1 MEDERR
7 AVLERVA
14 RGEITPTEA
23 ASLLEEL
30 ETKPSESPT
39 ADEDDPRDWAKDW
52 DRQPEWAPTPPPDR
66 QPPPQGGEGP
76 AVRIRVVCTI
86 GTADIIG
93 DPSVREAVADGPH
106 LARREGDML
115 VIRGQD
121 LSQEMGPGFMF
132 GWDETSRWG
141 DRGRHRMHRMR
152 RHHHNFAP
160 LRVRVNPDLP
170 LDVENQAGRL
180 RIRGVH
186 GPIKA
191 TVQAGGTD
199 IDDFRSPVDLTVQAG
214 SVRARGRLDEG
225 ASRIRCEA
233 GSVRIHLERGSSV
246 RVTTRAT
253 LGKVHV
259 PTGDG
264 RSPVTIGGGAG
275 TLDIDTTMGAVRVTA
290 DE

>member
-1 MEDERR
+1 MQDERR

-30 ETKPSESPT
+30 DTRSQEPAAE
-39 ADEDDPRDWAKDW
+39 EDDPRDWAKDW
-52 DRQPEWAPTPPPDR
+52 EQPPGGSESAPPP
-66 QPPPQGGEGP
+66 PPETGTG
-76 AVRIRVVCTI
+76 AAARIRVVCTI

-115 VIRGQD
+115 IIRGQELGQD
-121 LSQEMGPGFMF
+121 MGPGFMF
-132 GWDETSRWG
+132 GWDEGRWG
-141 DRGRHRMHRMR
+141 DRHERHRQRMMRVR
-152 RHHHNFAP
+152 RHGQHGNAP

-186 GPIKA
+186 GPIRA

-199 IDDFRSPVDLTVQAG
+199 IDDFRSPFDLTVQAG
-214 SVRARGRLDEG
+214 SVRARGRLDAG
-225 ASRIRCEA
+225 ASHVRCEA
-233 GSVRIHLERGSSV
+233 GGVRIHLERGSSV
-246 RVTTRAT
+246 KVNTRTT
-253 LGKVHV
+253 LGKVHL
-259 PTGDG
+259 PGDG
-264 RSPVTIGGGAG
+264 RSSSVTIGGGAG
-275 TLDIDTTMGAVRVTA
+275 TLDIDATMGAVRVSA
-290 DE
+290 DD